1 MATVV
6 LMPNVGI
13 TVESCVLTE
22 WHKKPGAAVRVGE
35 LLFTYETDKSTLEE
49 TAPCDG
55 VLLACFF
62 DEGDDVP
69 IMTAVCAIGEAG
81 EDFSALAP
89 QKAAAPA
96 APMQVQ
102 TAASAASA
110 ASAVAPTVSAA
121 AAPAAV
127 PGTALASP
135 RAKALAQKGGVDLR
149 LLAPSGAEGRII
161 ERDVRAAMQSGG
173 LRGARSMQEAEPDA
187 LPPAVTDDATD
198 ERMPMIRRTIAR
210 QMLQSLQNSAQLTH
224 TLHFDASDMLALRKA
239 IKDGKADAAI
249 GNLSLNDMLL
259 FLVAHTLKNPAHRA
273 LNAHLLAGD
282 VLRSFG
288 GVHLGVAVDTERGLY
303 VPTIFHADRLSA
315 AELAAQCRS
324 LAAQCRSGEIAPEQ
338 LQGGSFT
345 VSNLGSFGIES
356 FTPILNPPQTGILGV
371 NTLTTQVRMKG
382 GQAEFYPAMALSLTY
397 DHRAVDGAPA
407 SRFLAQLKENAERFG
422 DFLAENS

>member
-1 MATVV
+1 MATAV

-69 IMTAVCAIGEAG
+69 IMTAVCAVGEAG

-89 QKAAAPA
+89 QKAAAPVPA
-96 APMQVQ
+96 AP
-102 TAASAASA
+102 AASAA
-110 ASAVAPTVSAA
+110 AVAPVVSAA
-121 AAPAAV
+121 AVPAALA
-127 PGTALASP
+127 PGAALASP

-173 LRGARSMQEAEPDA
+173 LRGARSMQEAESDG

-239 IKDGKADAAI
+239 IKNGKTDPAI
-249 GNLSLNDMLL
+249 GNLSLNDMIL
-259 FLVAHTLKNPAHRA
+259 FLVAHTLKDPAHRA

-282 VLRSFG
+282 VLRTFG

-315 AELAAQCRS
+315 AELAVQCRS

-338 LQGGSFT
+338 LLGGSFT

-382 GQAEFYPAMALSLTY
+382 GQPEFYPAMALSLTY

-407 SRFLAQLKENAERFG
+407 SRFLAQLKENAERFTA
-422 DFLAENS
+422 FLQEN